1 MQKASYFEFENL
13 YSPRNASSLWKP
25 EGKMHV
31 IQKCLQHWTQSHATL
46 AITLARQHRG
56 LKGERV
62 PPPIYY
68 TGYTRREIVNI

>member
-31 IQKCLQHWTQSHATL
+31 IRPR
-46 AITLARQHRG
+46 ITDFGLSTKRAVKGRWARACGSKILHQ
-56 LKGERV
+56 
-62 PPPIYY
+62 
-68 TGYTRREIVNI
+68 